1 MTVTLITGANKGL
14 GYETARQLI
23 GQGHTVY
30 LGARDVGRGAAA
42 ASELGGRFVQLDVT
56 DDGSVDAA
64 LATIAERE
72 GHLDVLVNNAGVSTS
87 VDVSAPEAE
96 RVFDTNVIGIVRVT
110 QAALPLLEQSAAP
123 VVVNVSSALGSF
135 WAVTNP
141 ERRQFHFPAVVYGAF
156 KDPQAVSVNPKDI
169 LRIIRG
175 KSGHNAIFDVEIAG
189 IERTPVIVA
198 DEQYDPV
205 KDTLIHID
213 LKRIDLTRKLRVS
226 IPVHTVGE
234 PKGVK
239 QQGGVLDVVTRSV
252 EIECIP
258 DDIPNQFDVDVTE
271 LMIGSN
277 IRVSELPVSPGVRIL
292 TAPEAVIAHVVGIK
306 EEVVAAPAEGAAPAA
321 AEPEVAVKKGKKEEE
336 AAAPAGDKGK
346 AAPDK
351 GKKK

>member
-1 MTVTLITGANKGL
+1 MRLDTIVTAQPRASRGKNEARRTRRSGLI
-14 GYETARQLI
+14 
-23 GQGHTVY
+23 
-30 LGARDVGRGAAA
+30 
-42 ASELGGRFVQLDVT
+42 
-56 DDGSVDAA
+56 
-64 LATIAERE
+64 
-72 GHLDVLVNNAGVSTS
+72 
-87 VDVSAPEAE
+87 
-96 RVFDTNVIGIVRVT
+96 
-110 QAALPLLEQSAAP
+110 
-123 VVVNVSSALGSF
+123 
-135 WAVTNP
+135 
-141 ERRQFHFPAVVYGAF
+141 PAVVYGAF
-156 KDPQAVSVNPKDI
+156 KDPVAVSVSPKDI
-169 LRIIRG
+169 GKIIHS
-175 KSGHNAIFDVEIAG
+175 KTGHNSIFDVDIEG
-189 IERTPVIVA
+189 VERTPVIVA

-205 KDTLIHID
+205 KDTLSHID